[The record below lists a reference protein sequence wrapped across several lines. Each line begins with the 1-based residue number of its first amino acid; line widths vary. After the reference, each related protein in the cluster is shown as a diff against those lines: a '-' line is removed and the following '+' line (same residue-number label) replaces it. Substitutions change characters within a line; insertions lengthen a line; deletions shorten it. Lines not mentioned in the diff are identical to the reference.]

1 MKVHVVAKRCQNNG
15 GKPGCPTGH
24 LQTTDRMLY
33 FNLHI
38 QNCVPNV
45 QCCGL
50 EKSLSKKS
58 MITWFK
64 HGKKSPICVNQ
75 IWSHCIIWMGMTQ
88 SEPSATQNSWHT
100 VWAQSC
106 MC

>member
-1 MKVHVVAKRCQNNG
+1 MKVHAVTKRRQNNG
-15 GKPGCPTGH
+15 GKLGCPTGH

-45 QCCGL
+45 LCCGL

-64 HGKKSPICVNQ
+64 HAKN
-75 IWSHCIIWMGMTQ
+75 
-88 SEPSATQNSWHT
+88 T
-100 VWAQSC
+100 VLYT
-106 MC
+106 